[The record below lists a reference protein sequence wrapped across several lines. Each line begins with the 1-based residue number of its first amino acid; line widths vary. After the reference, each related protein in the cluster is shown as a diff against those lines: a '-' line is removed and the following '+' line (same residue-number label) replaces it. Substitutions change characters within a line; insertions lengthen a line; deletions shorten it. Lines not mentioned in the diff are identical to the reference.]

1 VGELDP
7 RLSKAVTAHAL
18 AMTGLSVAHS
28 LRVRDLHR
36 TLLFAA
42 LGTAVPVSGEHLAV
56 NVLKLLHHHLRP
68 QVEGIPLAIAL
79 AWYNIV
85 YGTFSAMEGIL
96 NAPDP
101 GEGNQSRALA
111 PATAAAAT
119 SLDLLLDPAGLD
131 LGLWQWGGDAPYAA
145 EVEGANGKRGVPLLN
160 FAGWIGLATGVVLAY
175 QRLDPGAGATGA
187 AHAEVVAGSPEAG
200 RGAALLLLSYY
211 LPAVV
216 WALKR
221 RRHKYLLY
229 SAPFAAT
236 LWAALKGRSGT
247 S

>member
-1 VGELDP
+1 VGELDL

-42 LGTAVPVSGEHLAV
+42 QGTVVPVSGEHLAV

-111 PATAAAAT
+111 PATAAATT
-119 SLDLLLDPAGLD
+119 SLDLFWTRPAWT
-131 LGLWQWGGDAPYAA
+131 LGCGS
-145 EVEGANGKRGVPLLN
+145 GAV
-160 FAGWIGLATGVVLAY
+160 
-175 QRLDPGAGATGA
+175 
-187 AHAEVVAGSPEAG
+187 
-200 RGAALLLLSYY
+200 
-211 LPAVV
+211 
-216 WALKR
+216 
-221 RRHKYLLY
+221 
-229 SAPFAAT
+229 T
-236 LWAALKGRSGT
+236 LHTPPR
-247 S
+247 